1 MWFLVGSRGA
11 QPACAVH
18 DFDNSVIIIII
29 IIMIIVI
36 IVCIICISSSI
47 SSCCSYPEY

>member
-18 DFDNSVIIIII
+18 DFDNSVIIII